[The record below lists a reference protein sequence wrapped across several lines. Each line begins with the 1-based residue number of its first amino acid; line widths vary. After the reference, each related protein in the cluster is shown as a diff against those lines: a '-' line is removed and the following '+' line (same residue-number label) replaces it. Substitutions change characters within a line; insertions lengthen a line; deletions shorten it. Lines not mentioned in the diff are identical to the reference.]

1 MLIWFISYAAFML
14 RSYGGVLIDYRYVF
28 PILPLIPYFA
38 LYPITLALNRTASR
52 AGHVAMLAVIC
63 AVFAVPAWNQAQ
75 AGFAYL
81 AEFRVTEGPRF
92 EIGRYLDRQVPL
104 EQSPSVLMTNLVYI
118 PDRISKVTVANV
130 SVTLAMIEHEKF
142 DYVIMTQNMYDVYA
156 DKPTSADTNNYYR
169 RFDVYY
175 NDVVAAYTAFKN
187 RLHPDYRLL
196 KDFNGLMLF
205 KRVRPGECSDQC

>member
-1 MLIWFISYAAFML
+1 VLIWFFAYAAFML
-14 RSYGGVLIDYRYVF
+14 RSYGGILIDYRYVF

-38 LYPITLALNRTASR
+38 LYPITLALDRTASR
-52 AGHVAMLAVIC
+52 VGRAAVLAVIS
-63 AVFAVPAWNQAQ
+63 AVLAVPAWNQAR

-118 PDRISKVTVANV
+118 PDRISKVSVANV

-142 DYVIMTQNMYDVYA
+142 DYIIMTQNMYDVYA
-156 DKPTSADTNNYYR
+156 DKPTSTDTNNYYK

-187 RLHPDYRLL
+187 GSHPDYRLL
-196 KDFNGLMLF
+196 KTFDGLMLF
-205 KRVRPGECSDQC
+205 KRVSAG